1 MPRSTLRSSQPTIGS
16 RIKGRLTYDVL
27 KFSYFAMLVFTV
39 VGSFWLEIF
48 LRVGVLRRLKRVL
61 LSILPT
67 ALIFLIWDFY
77 AVSQG
82 HWWFDENQVV
92 GIYGPRGIP
101 LEEFL
106 FFLVV
111 PLAALLTI
119 EAVRSQRRN
128 WIFGDEE

>member
-1 MPRSTLRSSQPTIGS
+1 
-16 RIKGRLTYDVL
+16 
-27 KFSYFAMLVFTV
+27 MLVFTV

-67 ALIFLIWDFY
+67 ALIFLTWDFY

-128 WIFGDEE
+128 WIFGDEK

>member
-1 MPRSTLRSSQPTIGS
+1 
-16 RIKGRLTYDVL
+16 
-27 KFSYFAMLVFTV
+27 MLVFTV

-128 WIFGDEE
+128 WIFGDEK

>member
-1 MPRSTLRSSQPTIGS
+1 M
-16 RIKGRLTYDVL
+16 L

-39 VGSFWLEIF
+39 VGSFWLEMF
-48 LRVGVLRRLKRVL
+48 LKVGVLRRIKRVL

-111 PLAALLTI
+111 PLASLLTI

-128 WIFGDEE
+128 WIFGDER

>member
-1 MPRSTLRSSQPTIGS
+1 
-16 RIKGRLTYDVL
+16 
-27 KFSYFAMLVFTV
+27 MLVFTV

-48 LRVGVLRRLKRVL
+48 LKVGVLRRIKRVL

-128 WIFGDEE
+128 WIFGDEK